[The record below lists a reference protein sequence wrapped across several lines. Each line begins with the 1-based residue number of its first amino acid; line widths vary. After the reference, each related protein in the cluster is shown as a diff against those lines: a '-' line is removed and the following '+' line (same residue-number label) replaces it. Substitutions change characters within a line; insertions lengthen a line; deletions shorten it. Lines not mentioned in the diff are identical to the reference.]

1 MRLID
6 GVGAGKLPFDG
17 SYHLTA
23 DIRLK
28 RLQLNSVEQH
38 FQYLLSESS
47 MLFFCKFITEC
58 LKHKGFKHP
67 ARKGKFYLDVC
78 SGR

>member
-58 LKHKGFKHP
+58 LKHKGSNTQPEKANFI
-67 ARKGKFYLDVC
+67 
-78 SGR
+78 